1 MANRNIKKVAIL
13 GSGVMG
19 SRIAAHFAGV
29 GVQVLLLDI
38 VPQGI
43 SENASLKEKNRIV
56 DSSLAAAIVSS
67 PSPIYHKDALQL
79 ITTGNF
85 TDNMKD
91 IADADWII
99 EVVVEKLEIKKKV
112 FDEVEKYRRK
122 GTLISSNTSGI
133 PVHLMTEGRSE
144 DFKIHFCG
152 THFFNPPRYLR
163 LLEII
168 PGPDTDKSV
177 IDFMLYYG
185 DVILG
190 KTTVLCK
197 DTPAFIAN
205 RIGVFS
211 MMTIFQLSQ
220 KLSLSIEEIDVL
232 TGPISGRPKSASFR
246 TADVVGLDTLIKV
259 ANGIYQ
265 ECPTDEAKENM
276 LIPSWMNKM
285 AEKDFIGDKAGQGF
299 YKKIKSE
306 GKNEILVLDLETFEY
321 RATKK
326 VSLPAIEAAK
336 PIEALEDRIRM
347 LMNAKDK
354 CGDFYRSFH
363 YALFAYVAHRIPEIS
378 DEIYRIDDAIK
389 AGFGWEIG
397 PFETWDLLG
406 VKEMAEQM
414 KKAGT
419 VLPKWVEDF
428 INSGGNTFYKTENN
442 KKHCYDLITKTYK
455 VIPGANNIIILKQFS
470 DKSIWSNSS
479 CHLYELGDEVLA
491 LTWDT
496 KMNSIGGEV
505 LEGIQ
510 RSISI
515 AEEKYKGLVIANSG
529 AQFSAGANIALL
541 FMLAIEQDYDELD
554 LAIKMFQN
562 TMMRIRY
569 SNIPV
574 VAAPHGL
581 TLGGGCELCLHA
593 DKIIAAAET
602 YTGLVESG
610 IGVIPAGGG
619 TKEFI
624 LRASD
629 EIHQGE
635 PENITLQ
642 NRFLTIATAKVSTS
656 AHEAYDLGIY
666 KKGKDE
672 ISINIDRRITRAKT
686 AALQMHELGYVMPTM
701 RKNIKV
707 LGRSALG
714 VLYAGINGMWRAH
727 YASDHDVKVAKKLA
741 FVMCGGDLS
750 EQTLVNEQYLLDLE
764 REAFLSLAGEKKTLE
779 RIQSVIKTGKP
790 LRN

>member
-43 SENASLKEKNRIV
+43 SENASLKEKNKIV
-56 DSSLAAAIVSS
+56 DSSLAAAITSS

-85 TDNMKD
+85 ADNMKD

-99 EVVVEKLEIKKKV
+99 EVVVEKLEIKKKI

-133 PVHLMTEGRSE
+133 PIHLMTEGRSE

-185 DVILG
+185 DIILG
-190 KTTVLCK
+190 KKTVLCK

-220 KLSLSIEEIDVL
+220 KLSLGIEEIDVL

-276 LIPSWMNKM
+276 LIPIWMNKM
-285 AEKDFIGDKAGQGF
+285 VEKNFIGDKAGQGF
-299 YKKIKSE
+299 YKKIKGE
-306 GKNEILVLDLETFEY
+306 GKSEILVLDLETFEY
-321 RATKK
+321 RTTKK
-326 VSLPAIEAAK
+326 VSFPAIEAAK

-347 LMNAKDK
+347 LINAKDK
-354 CGDFYRSFH
+354 SGDFYRSFH

-397 PFETWDLLG
+397 PFETWDILG
-406 VKEMAEQM
+406 VKEMTEQM

-419 VLPKWVEDF
+419 ALPTWVEDF
-428 INSGGNTFYKTENN
+428 ITSGGNTFYKTENN
-442 KKHCYDLITKTYK
+442 KKHCYDIITKTYK

-491 LTWDT
+491 LTWNT

-554 LAIKMFQN
+554 LAIKLFQN

-686 AALQMHELGYVMPTM
+686 AVLQMHESGYVMPTM

-714 VLYAGINGMWRAH
+714 ALYAGINGMWRAH

>member
-43 SENASLKEKNRIV
+43 SENASLKEKNKIV
-56 DSSLAAAIVSS
+56 DSSLAAAITSS

-85 TDNMKD
+85 ADNMKD

-99 EVVVEKLEIKKKV
+99 EVVVEKLEIKKKI

-133 PVHLMTEGRSE
+133 PIHLMTEGRSE

-185 DVILG
+185 DIILG

-220 KLSLSIEEIDVL
+220 KLSLGIEEIDVL

-265 ECPTDEAKENM
+265 ECPTDEVKENM
-276 LIPSWMNKM
+276 LIPIWMNKM
-285 AEKDFIGDKAGQGF
+285 VEKNFIGDKAGQGF
-299 YKKIKSE
+299 YKKIKGE
-306 GKNEILVLDLETFEY
+306 GKSEILVLDLETFEY
-321 RATKK
+321 RTTKK
-326 VSLPAIEAAK
+326 VSFPAIEAAK

-347 LMNAKDK
+347 LINAKDK
-354 CGDFYRSFH
+354 SGDFYRSFH

-397 PFETWDLLG
+397 PFETWDILG
-406 VKEMAEQM
+406 VKEMTEQM

-419 VLPKWVEDF
+419 ALPTWVEDF
-428 INSGGNTFYKTENN
+428 ITSGGNTFYKTENN
-442 KKHCYDLITKTYK
+442 KKHCYDIITKTYK

-491 LTWDT
+491 LTWNT

-554 LAIKMFQN
+554 LAIKLFQN

-686 AALQMHELGYVMPTM
+686 AVLQMHESGYVMPTM

-714 VLYAGINGMWRAH
+714 ALYAGINGMWRAH